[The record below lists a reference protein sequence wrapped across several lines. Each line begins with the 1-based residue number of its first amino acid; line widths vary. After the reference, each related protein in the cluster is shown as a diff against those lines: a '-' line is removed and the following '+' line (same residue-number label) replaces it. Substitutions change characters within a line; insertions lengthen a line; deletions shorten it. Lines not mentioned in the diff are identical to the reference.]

1 MTTPTVPHRFELTL
15 EIPASADQVWHAIA
29 TAEGV
34 ASWFLPHEIEG
45 RVGGRLVVHM
55 GEMDSIGQVTAWD
68 PPGRFAYEE
77 DLATLLG
84 RPEADITPLATEFL
98 VEAQS
103 GGTCVVRVVS
113 SAFGTGADW
122 EDEFFDELGRYW
134 APFFDLLRL
143 YAARFAGQRAAT
155 RTVEVEIAAPPGAVH
170 RAMVQ
175 ALGVTGSGQPID
187 ALGVSGTTLRV
198 DDPYTMVEVA
208 DPAPGY
214 AAVGALP
221 AQSSDRALAQIR
233 AWLFGEAADNA
244 LDAAEPHWQAWLDQ
258 LAVPEA
264 VKR

>member
-1 MTTPTVPHRFELTL
+1 MTLAVPHRFELTL

-34 ASWFLPHEIEG
+34 TSWFLPHEIEG

-55 GEMDSIGQVTAWD
+55 GETDSVGQVTAWD
-68 PPGRFAYEE
+68 PPRRFAYEE

-84 RPEADITPLATEFL
+84 RSEADITPLATEFL

-134 APFFDLLRL
+134 PPFFELLRL
-143 YAARFAGQRAAT
+143 YAARFAGERPAT
-155 RTVEVEIAAPPGAVH
+155 RTVEVEIAAPPEAVH
-170 RAMVQ
+170 RAMAR

-187 ALGVSGTTLRV
+187 ALGMSGTTLRV
-198 DDPYTMVEVA
+198 EAPYTMVEVA

-221 AQSSDRALAQIR
+221 GQASDQTLAQVR
-233 AWLFGEAADNA
+233 AWFFGETADKA
-244 LDAAEPHWQAWLDQ
+244 LDACEPQWQAWLDQ